1 MQEVCHNEIFLPLLK
16 IFMDLAY
23 HMKWFDITDSVL
35 YDLNEWRNRPLKK
48 CYAFTF
54 VEYMYVS
61 LRNDYEVKECA
72 VYVILGYDLH
82 GHKEILG
89 VWLSES

>member
-1 MQEVCHNEIFLPLLK
+1 MAFLFVSNNLSMIGLNNLK
-16 IFMDLAY
+16 IDNL
-23 HMKWFDITDSVL
+23 
-35 YDLNEWRNRPLKK
+35 
-48 CYAFTF
+48 
-54 VEYMYVS
+54 S

-89 VWLSES
+89 V